1 MEACWLKT
9 DQLILA
15 GWNLSHG
22 RMKVRRIDKTLQISR
37 QTKVNNAEDYL
48 FKSLTPFV
56 KWLLKRTWHLVTQWY
71 GYNCIFFKSRYS
83 WPFSCE
89 NIQLFCCACDLERHW
104 RNPSNPTQIWFRT
117 RSKIFSIH
125 PAIHP
130 SSQSQKLNSI
140 NLYTTCLFKIPWILY
155 FFKKWCEI
163 VKKHYL

>member
-71 GYNCIFFKSRYS
+71 DYNCIFLNLDIPDHSPVRTYN
-83 WPFSCE
+83 FSAVHVTWRDTE
-89 NIQLFCCACDLERHW
+89 ETLPIQPRSGSEPGARFSQFILLSILLVSL
-104 RNPSNPTQIWFRT
+104 RNWT
-117 RSKIFSIH
+117 
-125 PAIHP
+125 
-130 SSQSQKLNSI
+130 L
-140 NLYTTCLFKIPWILY
+140 
-155 FFKKWCEI
+155 
-163 VKKHYL
+163 